1 MLYIYTKKN
10 FVLIRVKVLKLI
22 ERSSTSIITIRTL
35 DFAVFFFLFLVVY
48 RGCFIII
55 YCYDREEN
63 FVLIYPI

>member
-35 DFAVFFFLFLVVY
+35 DFAVFFFYSYYYIAVVLLLFIVMIEKKIL
-48 RGCFIII
+48 C
-55 YCYDREEN
+55 
-63 FVLIYPI
+63 